1 MKEKKKGKK
10 GGDNFIYSN
19 FSRTSGNRNIDRICH
34 RWIGKSI
41 YLINWNAG
49 VGEILCGLSQQQR
62 PQNRQ
67 KQKNRLSTLSSPI
80 EKVLLYEEGLRET
93 LTSHMLPAISRLST
107 AFNLIP
113 FQDWKRKSK
122 SHQTFAYCY
131 CSALFF
137 SNYIRIYL
145 LIDKFTILSHPQRQ
159 IEWKFDWRSSKSRQ
173 RYVCMCSI
181 GRLDKLILKSIQNF
195 GIINFSLS

>member
-1 MKEKKKGKK
+1 MLVLVKFCVAAT
-10 GGDNFIYSN
+10 NSN
-19 FSRTSGNRNIDRICH
+19 DRRTD
-34 RWIGKSI
+34 
-41 YLINWNAG
+41 
-49 VGEILCGLSQQQR
+49 
-62 PQNRQ
+62 
-67 KQKNRLSTLSSPI
+67 KNRKTGC
-80 EKVLLYEEGLRET
+80 LLYPVQSKRFFFTKKACET

-181 GRLDKLILKSIQNF
+181 GRLDKLILKTIQNF